1 MGNLFQPTSVDQI
14 TSHQPPEEEKRT
26 TMSKMKCHY
35 DVMELPREASQ
46 EEIKKQYKKLA
57 LKWHPDRNFGQEELA
72 TQTFKEISTAYS
84 VLSDPQ
90 ERKWYDDHRDAI
102 LRGKDFNGGGG
113 DDDEDEDDIDSLIN
127 IWQYFNSSCYSD
139 FDDSPTGYYTVYRGV
154 FEKIKSLEEEH
165 RKDGEKLMSL
175 SEFGSSLSNIADVL
189 LFYACWEN
197 FITVVNFA
205 FHDKYNTLEAP
216 NRMVKRAMEKEN
228 QKLRDAA
235 RREYIGRIKSLVAFV
250 KKRDPRVTKYEQEKQ
265 LKKQEETQRKENEKK
280 LQKQRRQ
287 EQRELWK
294 QQYNEEEAE
303 TVRDNERK
311 GAFLLADNDSD
322 YDEINSNHLK
332 ADESELAVEGST
344 EEEQLYA
351 QVSKLKVSKKADVQA
366 DSGNNGVPEHV
377 FESIEK
383 STTAIQG
390 EEVEAAAEDAE
401 DEDDCDLL
409 YKCDACSKSFKTEA
423 QLSQHLQSKVHRK
436 KVQELQKQQS
446 KGKKKA

>member
-1 MGNLFQPTSVDQI
+1 MGNFFQTTTLDPVTFEA
-14 TSHQPPEEEKRT
+14 PPEEQKRT
-26 TMSKMKCHY
+26 TMSKMRCHY
-35 DVMELPREASQ
+35 EVMDLPRDASQ
-46 EEIKKQYKKLA
+46 DEIKKQYKKLA

-84 VLSDPQ
+84 VLSDPH

-113 DDDEDEDDIDSLIN
+113 DGDDDEDDIDSIIN

-139 FDDSPTGYYTVYRGV
+139 FDDSATGYYTVYRGV

-175 SEFGSSLSNIADVL
+175 PEFGSSLSNIADVL

-205 FHDKYNTLEAP
+205 SHDKYNTLDAP

-250 KKRDPRVTKYEQEKQ
+250 KKRDPRVAKYEQEKQ
-265 LKKQEETQRKENEKK
+265 LKKQEELQRKENEKK

-294 QQYNEEEAE
+294 QQYNQEEEE
-303 TVRDNERK
+303 TMRNQERK

-322 YDEINSNHLK
+322 YDEINSNHMR
-332 ADESELAVEGST
+332 ADENEYTVDGST

-351 QVSKLKVSKKADVQA
+351 QVSKLNVTNEGDVQA
-366 DSGNNGVPEHV
+366 ESGKDSVPEHV
-377 FESIEK
+377 FESVNK
-383 STTAIQG
+383 STTSIG
-390 EEVEAAAEDAE
+390 EDEDAAAEDAE
-401 DEDDCDLL
+401 DEEDGGVL
-409 YKCDACSKSFKTEA
+409 YKCEACSKNFKTEA
-423 QLSQHLQSKVHRK
+423 QLNQHLQSKVHRK

-446 KGKKKA
+446 KGKKKT